1 MMQFSAYVLSWAR
14 ERLRETR
21 TDDGALSVEQVI
33 ITVALLL
40 LAVAVAAAI
49 KLAVDSRITSL
60 I

>member
-1 MMQFSAYVLSWAR
+1 MIQFSAYVLSWAR
-14 ERLRETR
+14 ERLREAR

-49 KLAVDSRITSL
+49 KVAVDTRLTGL